1 MGFQGDTWCSPK
13 GEWAKGSCGRRE
25 NGQSDCSSLS
35 PWCLCTNAH
44 GRVCVRSP
52 FALDAHVASC
62 FDDIKGISPN
72 ISCAEEPRTTYSS
85 PSFHPFPPNASPS
98 LPSFHLLTLL
108 FLPSPLPPFPRFTVE
123 TNTANTYTHI
133 YIYTHAGRS
142 VIEREQEER
151 SQRWGRWKMEDE
163 DGNWRPLKP
172 AAFPAIRT
180 PHGSENLLS

>member
-1 MGFQGDTWCSPK
+1 MNKKKKEEKEMGFQGDTWCSPK

-108 FLPSPLPPFPRFTVE
+108 FLPSPLPPLPRFTVE

-133 YIYTHAGRS
+133 YIHTQGDP
-142 VIEREQEER
+142 
-151 SQRWGRWKMEDE
+151 W
-163 DGNWRPLKP
+163 
-172 AAFPAIRT
+172 
-180 PHGSENLLS
+180 

>member
-1 MGFQGDTWCSPK
+1 MLTERRTRGG
-13 GEWAKGSCGRRE
+13 CGRRE

-35 PWCLCTNAH
+35 PWCTYARTRTN
-44 GRVCVRSP
+44 VCVPRSP

-72 ISCAEEPRTTYSS
+72 ISCTEEPRTTYSS

-98 LPSFHLLTLL
+98 LPL
-108 FLPSPLPPFPRFTVE
+108 FPPFHPLTPSISSPPVSAFHRRNQCGEYV
-123 TNTANTYTHI
+123 YKRVCVYI
-133 YIYTHAGRS
+133 YICTHAGPS
-142 VIEREQEER
+142 VIEREMREQEEE
-151 SQRWGRWKMEDE
+151 SEVGKMEDE